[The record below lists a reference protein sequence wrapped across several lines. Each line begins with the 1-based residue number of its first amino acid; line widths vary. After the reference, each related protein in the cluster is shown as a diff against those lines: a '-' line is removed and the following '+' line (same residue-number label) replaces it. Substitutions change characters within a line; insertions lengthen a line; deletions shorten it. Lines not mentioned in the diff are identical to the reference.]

1 MEYLDELAEDGKKTG
16 RTVERDIAHSKG
28 ILHGTSQIY
37 IYRIK
42 EGNIQILLQ
51 RRSPDKD
58 SYPGCLDISCAGHVP
73 SGLTYEENA
82 LKELSEELGLSLDMS
97 RLDFIGIF
105 RTTKKALFYGK
116 PFHDE
121 QLSAVYSSE
130 LDIEAENIS
139 FQKEEISEVL
149 WMDSE
154 KILSRLEEG
163 DGEFCLNKER
173 FYKILSFIKE
183 KARGKTA
190 EILYSDTSLLV
201 CQKPQGIPS
210 QKDESGYKSMTEIL
224 EQKEGAKVYVVHRLD
239 RNTGGVMI
247 FAKTKSM
254 AAKLSSI
261 ISDKEIFLKEYL
273 AVTEGE
279 AEPEGIYEDFLLKS
293 QNKAYVVKRM
303 RKGVKEAKLS
313 FSTLEV
319 RETKKGIRSLVK
331 IKLETGRFHQI
342 RVQFA
347 SRGLPLTGDGKYG
360 GKDNGCTQALWSYH
374 ISLKHPDTGEV
385 LDFKSVPP
393 DIYPWNIFYDFSK
406 KF

>member
-1 MEYLDELAEDGKKTG
+1 MEYLDELTRDGKKTG
-16 RTVERDIAHSKG
+16 RTVEREVAHREG

-42 EGNIQILLQ
+42 NGNIQILLQ

-82 LKELSEELGLSLDMS
+82 LKELSEELGLTLDMS

-105 RTTKKALFYGK
+105 RTTKKTVFYGK

-130 LDIEAENIS
+130 LDLEAEKIS

-149 WMDSE
+149 WMDSDE
-154 KILSRLEEG
+154 ILSRLEQG
-163 DGEFCLNKER
+163 DKEFCLNMER

-183 KARGKTA
+183 KTRGKA
-190 EILYSDTSLLV
+190 VEILYSDPSIAV
-201 CQKPQGIPS
+201 CLKPLGIPS
-210 QKDESGYKSMTEIL
+210 QKDESGDKSMEEIVAK
-224 EQKEGAKVYVVHRLD
+224 KENSSVYVVHRLD

-247 FAKTKSM
+247 FAKNKSM
-254 AAKLSSI
+254 AAKLSRI

-279 AEPEGIYEDFLLKS
+279 AEPEGIFEDFLLKS

-313 FSTLEV
+313 YRTLDAK
-319 RETKKGIRSLVK
+319 ETKKGIRSLVK
-331 IKLETGRFHQI
+331 VRLETGRFHQI

-347 SRGLPLTGDGKYG
+347 SRGLPLAGDGKYG
-360 GKDNGCTQALWSYH
+360 GKDNGCSAALWSYH
-374 ISLKHPDTGEV
+374 ISLTHPDTGEL
-385 LDFKSVPP
+385 LDFKSIPP
-393 DIYPWNIFYDFSK
+393 DIYPWNIFGDLTK
-406 KF
+406 IL